1 MFLMLLMLP
10 CLNRFYPGK
19 ILEWNL
25 GFCLFNQMYND
36 QFQVRKKE
44 NSNPSTLFVYSRMLC
59 EEEGELQPSK
69 CTRVC
74 CVR

>member
-1 MFLMLLMLP
+1 MFLMLLMLL

-36 QFQVRKKE
+36 QFQVKKE
-44 NSNPSTLFVYSRMLC
+44 GEDPLC
-59 EEEGELQPSK
+59 VLAY
-69 CTRVC
+69 V
-74 CVR
+74 V